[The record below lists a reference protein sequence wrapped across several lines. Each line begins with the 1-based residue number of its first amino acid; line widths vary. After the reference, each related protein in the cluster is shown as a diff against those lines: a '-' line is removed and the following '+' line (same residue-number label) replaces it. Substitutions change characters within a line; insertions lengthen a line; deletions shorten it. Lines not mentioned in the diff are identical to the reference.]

1 MKLISFLLLLTS
13 TFLFSQTDDQK
24 SIQELKYSIKNSEEN
39 FQESDADINS
49 YKSDE
54 KKSVGL
60 GIVYSLL
67 LPGMG
72 ELYADSYGTG
82 KYFTIADG
90 ILWGTLIGMS
100 AYSGWQEDSYKTYAA
115 STADVI
121 NDGVKD
127 EDFYAN
133 IGDYTSVYTY
143 NDQKALERNF
153 DEMYDEE
160 VYFWEWNTTDER
172 RTYRDM
178 WNSSETASNNIRFVV
193 GGLILNRVISAI
205 NAARLVSSYNK
216 SIEEEVSWN
225 FSVGFMNQ
233 PNLPTSLSLN
243 VQKSF

>member
-1 MKLISFLLLLTS
+1 MKLISILLLLSS
-13 TFLFSQTDDQK
+13 TILFSQTDDQK

-39 FQESDADINS
+39 FQESDLVLNS
-49 YKSDE
+49 NLSND

-72 ELYADSYGTG
+72 ELYADAYNTG

-100 AYSGWQEDSYKTYAA
+100 AYSGWQEDNYKTYAA
-115 STADVI
+115 SNGDVI
-121 NDGVKD
+121 NDGIKD

-133 IGDYTSVYTY
+133 IGDYTSVYSY

-153 DEMYDEE
+153 AEMYDEE
-160 VYFWEWNTTDER
+160 AYFWKWNTTDER

-178 WNSSETASNNIRFVV
+178 WNSSEQANNNIRFVV
-193 GGLILNRVISAI
+193 GGLILNRIISAI
-205 NAARLVSSYNK
+205 NAARLVSSYN
-216 SIEEEVSWN
+216 SRLEEEVSWN
-225 FSVGFMNQ
+225 FSVGFMYQ
-233 PNLPTSLSLN
+233 PNLPTSISLN
-243 VQKSF
+243 FQKSL

>member
-1 MKLISFLLLLTS
+1 
-13 TFLFSQTDDQK
+13 
-24 SIQELKYSIKNSEEN
+24 
-39 FQESDADINS
+39 
-49 YKSDE
+49 
-54 KKSVGL
+54 L

-100 AYSGWQEDSYKTYAA
+100 AYSNWQEDSYKSYAA
-115 STADVI
+115 TRAGVI
-121 NDGVKD
+121 NENKD
-127 EDFYAN
+127 EDYYAN

-160 VYFWEWNTTDER
+160 TNFWKWSSTEER
-172 RTYRDM
+172 RSYRDM

-205 NAARLVSSYNK
+205 NAARSVSAYNK
-216 SIEEEVSWN
+216 RLEEEVSWN

-233 PNLPTSLSLN
+233 PNLPTSLSFN

>member
-1 MKLISFLLLLTS
+1 MKLFPLILLLSS
-13 TFLFSQTDDQK
+13 TILFSQTYDYK
-24 SIQELKYSIKNSEEN
+24 SIQELKSTLKNSDEN
-39 FQESDADINS
+39 IQTASINLNS
-49 YKSDE
+49 NFSNE

-60 GIVYSLL
+60 GILYSLL

-100 AYSGWQEDSYKTYAA
+100 AYSNWQEDSYKSYAA
-115 STADVI
+115 TRAGVI
-121 NDGVKD
+121 NENKD
-127 EDFYAN
+127 EDYYAN
-133 IGDYTSVYTY
+133 IGDYTSVYSY

-160 VYFWEWNTTDER
+160 TNFWKWSSTEER
-172 RTYRDM
+172 RSYRDM

-205 NAARLVSSYNK
+205 NAARSVSAYNK
-216 SIEEEVSWN
+216 SLEEEVSWN

-233 PNLPTSLSLN
+233 PNLPTSLSFN

>member
-1 MKLISFLLLLTS
+1 MKLFPLILLLSS
-13 TFLFSQTDDQK
+13 TILFSQTDEYK
-24 SIQELKYSIKNSEEN
+24 SIQELKNTVKNSDEN
-39 FQESDADINS
+39 IQTASINLNS
-49 YKSDE
+49 NFSNE

-60 GIVYSLL
+60 GILYSLL

-100 AYSGWQEDSYKTYAA
+100 AYSNWQEDSYKSYAA
-115 STADVI
+115 TRAGVI
-121 NDGVKD
+121 NENKD
-127 EDFYAN
+127 EDYYAN
-133 IGDYTSVYTY
+133 IGDYTSVYSY

-160 VYFWEWNTTDER
+160 TSFWKWSSTEER
-172 RTYRDM
+172 RSYRDM

-205 NAARLVSSYNK
+205 NAARSVSAYNK
-216 SIEEEVSWN
+216 RLEEEVSWY

-233 PNLPTSLSLN
+233 PNLPTSLSFN

>member
-1 MKLISFLLLLTS
+1 MKLFCLIFILSS
-13 TFLFSQTDDQK
+13 VIVFSQVETTK
-24 SIQELKYSIKNSEEN
+24 SIQELKNSVKDSET
-39 FQESDADINS
+39 SYDASTVSINS
-49 YKSDE
+49 FETTE

-72 ELYADSYGTG
+72 ELYADAYNTG

-90 ILWGTLIGMS
+90 VLWGTLIGMN
-100 AYSGWQEDSYKTYAA
+100 AYSNIQEDNYKSYAA
-115 STADVI
+115 TRAGVI
-121 NDGVKD
+121 HENKD

-133 IGDYTSVYTY
+133 IGDYTSVYSY

-153 DEMYDEE
+153 NEMYDEE
-160 VYFWEWNTTDER
+160 AYFWKWNTTDER

-216 SIEEEVSWN
+216 SLEEEVSWN

>member
-1 MKLISFLLLLTS
+1 MKIISLLLLFSS
-13 TFLFSQTDDQK
+13 TILFSQVDDYK
-24 SIQELKYSIKNSEEN
+24 SIQELKNEVKKSGETSQSTSINLSSN
-39 FQESDADINS
+39 FNN
-49 YKSDE
+49 E

-100 AYSGWQEDSYKTYAA
+100 AYSNWQEDDYKSYAA
-115 STADVI
+115 TRAGVI
-121 NDGVKD
+121 NESKD
-127 EDFYAN
+127 EDYYAI
-133 IGDYTSVYTY
+133 IGDYTSVYSY

-160 VYFWEWNTTDER
+160 AYFWKWNSTDER

-178 WNSSETASNNIRFVV
+178 WNSSETANNNIRFVV
-193 GGLILNRVISAI
+193 GGLILNRIISAI

-216 SIEEEVSWN
+216 SLEEEVSWN

>member
-1 MKLISFLLLLTS
+1 MKIILAFLLLCT
-13 TFLFSQTDDQK
+13 TALFSQTENQK
-24 SIQELKYSIKNSEEN
+24 SIQELKYSINNPEDS
-39 FQESDADINS
+39 FQESYADLNS
-49 YKSDE
+49 FQSDE

-90 ILWGTLIGMS
+90 ILWGTLIGMN
-100 AYSGWQEDSYKTYAA
+100 AYSGWQEDNYKTYAA
-115 STADVI
+115 STASVI
-121 NDGVKD
+121 NDDAKD

-143 NDQKALERNF
+143 NDQKALERNY
-153 DEMYDEE
+153 DEMYDEQ
-160 VYFWEWNTTDER
+160 VYFWKWNTTDER

-178 WNSSETASNNIRFVV
+178 WNSSETASNNMRFVV
-193 GGLILNRVISAI
+193 GGLILNRIISAI

-216 SIEEEVSWN
+216 GLEKEVSWN
-225 FSVGFMNQ
+225 FLVGFMNT
-233 PNLPTSLSLN
+233 PNLPTSLALN

>member
-1 MKLISFLLLLTS
+1 MKIISLILLLS
-13 TFLFSQTDDQK
+13 SSILFSQTDNQK
-24 SIQELKYSIKNSEEN
+24 SIQELKYSIKNSEDN
-39 FQESDADINS
+39 IQESYADINS
-49 YKSDE
+49 FQSSE

-72 ELYADSYGTG
+72 ELYADAYNTG

-90 ILWGTLIGMS
+90 VLWGTLIGMS
-100 AYSGWQEDSYKTYAA
+100 AYSNWQEDNYKTYAA
-115 STADVI
+115 STGGVI
-121 NDGVKD
+121 NDANKD
-127 EDFYAN
+127 EEFYAN

-153 DEMYDEE
+153 NEMYDEE
-160 VYFWEWNTTDER
+160 AYFWKWNTTDER

-225 FSVGFMNQ
+225 FSVGFMNR
-233 PNLPTSLSLN
+233 PNLPTSLALN

>member
-1 MKLISFLLLLTS
+1 MKLFLLIVLLS
-13 TFLFSQTDDQK
+13 SIVIFPQTDN
-24 SIQELKYSIKNSEEN
+24 SISILELRNSIKNPDVNYETSEVN
-39 FQESDADINS
+39 INS
-49 YKSDE
+49 FLVSE

-60 GIVYSLL
+60 GIIYSLL

-72 ELYADSYGTG
+72 ELYADSYNSG

-90 ILWGTLIGMS
+90 VLWGTLIGMN
-100 AYSGWQEDSYKTYAA
+100 AYSNWQEDNYKTYAA
-115 STADVI
+115 STAGVI
-121 NDGVKD
+121 NDANKD

-133 IGDYTSVYTY
+133 IGDYTSVYSY

-153 DEMYDEE
+153 DEMYNEE
-160 VYFWEWNTTDER
+160 TYFWKWNTTDER

-205 NAARLVSSYNK
+205 NAARLVSSYN
-216 SIEEEVSWN
+216 SRLEEEVSWN

-233 PNLPTSLSLN
+233 PNLPTSLTFN

>member
-1 MKLISFLLLLTS
+1 MKLFPLILLLS
-13 TFLFSQTDDQK
+13 SAILFSQTDDYK
-24 SIQELKYSIKNSEEN
+24 SIQELKSTLKNSNEN
-39 FQESDADINS
+39 IQTASINLS
-49 YKSDE
+49 SNLSNE

-72 ELYADSYGTG
+72 ELYADSYGSG

-90 ILWGTLIGMS
+90 VLWGTLIGMS
-100 AYSGWQEDSYKTYAA
+100 AYSNWQEDNYKTYAA
-115 STADVI
+115 SLADVV
-121 NDGVKD
+121 NDGNKD

-133 IGDYTSVYTY
+133 IGDYTSVFSY

-160 VYFWEWNTTDER
+160 ANFWKWNSTDER

-178 WNSSETASNNIRFVV
+178 WNSSETASNNIQFVV
-193 GGLILNRVISAI
+193 GGLILNRIVSAI
-205 NAARLVSSYNK
+205 NAARLVSSYNNRL
-216 SIEEEVSWN
+216 EEEVSWN
-225 FSVGFMNQ
+225 FSLGFMNQ

>member
-1 MKLISFLLLLTS
+1 MKLIPILLLLSS
-13 TFLFSQTDDQK
+13 TILFSQTDDQK
-24 SIQELKYSIKNSEEN
+24 SIQELKYLIKNSEEN
-39 FQESDADINS
+39 FQESDLVLNS
-49 YKSDE
+49 NLRNE

-72 ELYADSYGTG
+72 ELYADSYGSG

-100 AYSGWQEDSYKTYAA
+100 AYSGWQEDNYKTYAA
-115 STADVI
+115 SNGDVI
-121 NDGVKD
+121 NDGIKD

-133 IGDYTSVYTY
+133 IGDYTSVYSY

-160 VYFWEWNTTDER
+160 AYFWKWNTTDER

-178 WNSSETASNNIRFVV
+178 WNSSEQANNNIRFVV
-193 GGLILNRVISAI
+193 GGLILNRIISAI
-205 NAARLVSSYNK
+205 NAARLVSSYN
-216 SIEEEVSWN
+216 SRLEEEVSWN

-233 PNLPTSLSLN
+233 PNLPTSLSFN

>member
-1 MKLISFLLLLTS
+1 MKLFPLILLLS
-13 TFLFSQTDDQK
+13 SAILFSQTDDYK
-24 SIQELKYSIKNSEEN
+24 SIQELKSTLKNSEDPIQN
-39 FQESDADINS
+39 TNINLS
-49 YKSDE
+49 SNLSNE

-72 ELYADSYGTG
+72 ELYADAYNTG

-90 ILWGTLIGMS
+90 VLWGTLIGMS
-100 AYSGWQEDSYKTYAA
+100 AYSSIQEDNYKSYAA
-115 STADVI
+115 TRAGVI
-121 NDGVKD
+121 HNNKD
-127 EDFYAN
+127 EDYYAI
-133 IGDYTSVYTY
+133 IGDYTSVYSY

-160 VYFWEWNTTDER
+160 SNFWKWNSTDER

-178 WNSSETASNNIRFVV
+178 WNSSETASNNIQFVV
-193 GGLILNRVISAI
+193 GGLILNRIISAI
-205 NAARLVSSYNK
+205 NAARLVSSYNNRL
-216 SIEEEVSWN
+216 EEEVSWN
-225 FSVGFMNQ
+225 FSLGFMNQ

>member
-1 MKLISFLLLLTS
+1 MKIISLILLVS
-13 TFLFSQTDDQK
+13 SSILFSQTDDYK
-24 SIQELKYSIKNSEEN
+24 SIQELKSTLKNSDEN
-39 FQESDADINS
+39 IQTTSINLS
-49 YKSDE
+49 PNLSNE

-72 ELYADSYGTG
+72 ELYADSYGSG

-90 ILWGTLIGMS
+90 VLWGTLIGMS
-100 AYSGWQEDSYKTYAA
+100 AYSNIQEDNYKSYAA
-115 STADVI
+115 TRAGVI
-121 NDGVKD
+121 HENKD
-127 EDFYAN
+127 EDYYAN
-133 IGDYTSVYTY
+133 IGDYTSVYSY

-160 VYFWEWNTTDER
+160 SNFWKWNSTDER

-193 GGLILNRVISAI
+193 GGLILNRIVSAI
-205 NAARLVSSYNK
+205 NAARLVSSYNR

-225 FSVGFMNQ
+225 FSVGFMSQ
-233 PNLPTSLSLN
+233 PNLPTGLSFN

>member
-1 MKLISFLLLLTS
+1 MKLLSLIFLLATAIV
-13 TFLFSQTDDQK
+13 FPQTETTK
-24 SIQELKYSIKNSEEN
+24 SIQELKNSVKDSEK
-39 FQESDADINS
+39 SYDASTVSINS
-49 YKSDE
+49 FETTE

-60 GIVYSLL
+60 GIIYSLL

-72 ELYADSYGTG
+72 ELYADAYNTG

-90 ILWGTLIGMS
+90 VLWGTLIGMS
-100 AYSGWQEDSYKTYAA
+100 AYSNWQEDNYKAYAA
-115 STADVI
+115 STGGVI
-121 NDGVKD
+121 NDSNKD

-160 VYFWEWNTTDER
+160 AYFWKWNTTDER
-172 RTYRDM
+172 RAYRDM

-193 GGLILNRVISAI
+193 GGLILNRIVSAI
-205 NAARLVSSYNK
+205 NAARLVSSYNNRL
-216 SIEEEVSWN
+216 EEEVSWN
-225 FSVGFMNQ
+225 FSVGFMSQ